1 MKTSVDELNILIKAL
16 RCLRQFKMSIKEDVR
31 EVNDLLKRLQPIQ
44 MRVLE
49 HNQKIENQT
58 IQQKEIESQLNPQTG
73 SQVKD
78 EATN

>member
-31 EVNDLLKRLQPIQ
+31 EVNDLLKKLQPIQ

-49 HNQKIENQT
+49 HNKKMENQA
-58 IQQKEIESQLNPQTG
+58 IQQKEIESQVNPQTG
-73 SQVKD
+73 GLVKD

>member
-31 EVNDLLKRLQPIQ
+31 EVNDLLKKLQPIQ

-49 HNQKIENQT
+49 HNQKMENQA
-58 IQQKEIESQLNPQTG
+58 IQQKEIESQVNPQTG
-73 SQVKD
+73 SLVKD
-78 EATN
+78 EKTN